1 MGDVQIATN
10 TIKQVQKEPVPTIRP
25 PNQSELDLM
34 QKTLDE
40 FKGHFKE
47 FWSDSEYYGGYYELL
62 GFCYY
67 EGCGGDCC
75 GDILGRAAPYALGYE
90 LVKRYNFQ
98 WAIEED
104 GQSSKTGV
112 THARLSFLDLFDLED
127 KHLIMPE
134 DRLADYETYER
145 GQATC
150 DSLRGILELV
160 GEKHRR
166 DM

>member
-1 MGDVQIATN
+1 M
-10 TIKQVQKEPVPTIRP
+10 PTIRP
-25 PNQSELDLM
+25 LKKSEIDLM

-40 FKGHFKE
+40 FTTHFAIWWLGDLSKR
-47 FWSDSEYYGGYYELL
+47 GYYELL

-75 GDILGRAAPYALGYE
+75 GDILGRAAPYAVGYE

-145 GQATC
+145 GEATC